1 MGNNNQ
7 LICCRRYTVPVLWD
21 TKTETI
27 VNNESAEIVRMLSTA
42 FDELLPADKAAIDL
56 YPKELRGEIDGAL
69 VVIYSRSTLT

>member
-1 MGNNNQ
+1 M
-7 LICCRRYTVPVLWD
+7 
-21 TKTETI
+21 
-27 VNNESAEIVRMLSTA
+27 NNESAEIVRMLSTA